1 LTLFRQNDSVPSDI
15 QEIVN
20 PMTKKTA
27 EFIVLFISVL
37 SACAFAQDTILL
49 NNGDTL
55 TGKVLSQD
63 ADSVYFK
70 SSAFGSVSIQ
80 ANEIREIRVQ
90 AGESDAAVVPEK
102 EASNAAAP
110 AVLDPSRFV
119 GPLPLPSE
127 PAEAVKQ
134 SNWTGQAGLSIAMR
148 ESTHTDLNGATG
160 TDEYET
166 YRVYGNVDWQREKN
180 KLRWDWTY
188 RYTRDE
194 VRTQDDYLN
203 LTQQYSHDF
212 SKSYYATAKTM
223 YQRDYRRQIEN
234 EYLQTAEIGI
244 KWFDADAFKFSTSA
258 GGGYHAY
265 NRNKQIGTLSDETL
279 SIEEPK
285 FIFDQSLRWQVT
297 DPLTLIQKYTHLGNL
312 TNYHFVFMA
321 GLENKLIRDLFL
333 RLEYRLDRDTEVFYD
348 DRGYYDKAL
357 LTSLLYKF

>member
-1 LTLFRQNDSVPSDI
+1 
-15 QEIVN
+15 
-20 PMTKKTA
+20 MTKRTTGSIL
-27 EFIVLFISVL
+27 FFVLAL
-37 SACAFAQDTILL
+37 AGLAFAQDTILL
-49 NNGDTL
+49 NNGDIL
-55 TGKVLSQD
+55 TGKILQQN

-70 SSAFGSVSIQ
+70 SSAFGSVSLQ
-80 ANEIREIRVQ
+80 AADIREIRFETEALDEVIVP
-90 AGESDAAVVPEK
+90 ADAVAV
-102 EASNAAAP
+102 AP
-110 AVLDPSRFV
+110 DPSRFV
-119 GPLPLPSE
+119 GPLPAPSGPIE
-127 PAEAVKQ
+127 TAKK
-134 SNWTGQAGLSIAMR
+134 SKWTGQAGLSIAMR
-148 ESTHTDLNGATG
+148 ESTQTDWNGVTG

-166 YRVYGNVDWQREKN
+166 YRVYGNVNWQSEPN

-194 VRTQDDYLN
+194 TRTQDDFLN
-203 LTQQYSHDF
+203 LMQQYSHDF
-212 SKSYYATAKTM
+212 TKSYYTTAKTM

-244 KWFDADAFKFSTSA
+244 KWFDTDAFKFSTSA

-265 NRNKQIGTLSDETL
+265 QRNKQSGATLADETIN
-279 SIEEPK
+279 IEEPK
-285 FIFDQSLRWQVT
+285 FIFDQSLRWRVT

-312 TNYHFVFMA
+312 TNYHFVFLA

>member
-1 LTLFRQNDSVPSDI
+1 
-15 QEIVN
+15 
-20 PMTKKTA
+20 MTKRTA
-27 EFIVLFISVL
+27 GSIVLFIAAL
-37 SACAFAQDTILL
+37 STCAFGQDTILL

-55 TGKVLSQD
+55 TGEILRQD

-80 ANEIREIRVQ
+80 AGEIREIRVHT
-90 AGESDAAVVPEK
+90 GESGESVVPESVAPG
-102 EASNAAAP
+102 ASTAPAAP
-110 AVLDPSRFV
+110 DPARFV

-127 PAEAVKQ
+127 PAVAVRE
-134 SNWTGQAGLSIAMR
+134 SNWSGQAGLSIAMR
-148 ESTHTDLNGATG
+148 ESTKSDLNGVTG

-166 YRVYGNVDWQREKN
+166 YRIYGNVDWQRERN

-194 VRTQDDYLN
+194 LRTQDDFLN

-244 KWFDADAFKFSTSA
+244 KWSDAEAFKFSTSA

-265 NRNKQIGTLSDETL
+265 NRNKNNGTTLADETL

-333 RLEYRLDRDTEVFYD
+333 RLEYRLDRDTEVFYN

>member
-1 LTLFRQNDSVPSDI
+1 
-15 QEIVN
+15 
-20 PMTKKTA
+20 M
-27 EFIVLFISVL
+27 
-37 SACAFAQDTILL
+37 ILL
-49 NNGDTL
+49 NNGDIL
-55 TGKVLSQD
+55 TGRILQQN
-63 ADSVYFK
+63 ADSLYFK
-70 SSAFGSVSIQ
+70 SSAFGSVSLQ
-80 ANEIREIRVQ
+80 AKDIREIRLETE
-90 AGESDAAVVPEK
+90 AHGGMVVP
-102 EASNAAAP
+102 ADAVTVATAP
-110 AVLDPSRFV
+110 PDAQDPSRFV
-119 GPLPLPSE
+119 GPLPLPAPSGPVE
-127 PAEAVKQ
+127 TTKQ
-134 SNWTGQAGLSIAMR
+134 SKWAGQAGFSIAMR
-148 ESTHTDLNGATG
+148 ESTQTDVNGVTG
-160 TDEYET
+160 TEKYET
-166 YRVYGNVDWQREKN
+166 YRVYGNVDWKNEQN

-194 VRTQDDYLN
+194 IRTEDNYLN

-212 SKSYYATAKTM
+212 NKSYFATAKTM

-244 KWFDADAFKFSTSA
+244 KWFDAAVFELSTSA

-265 NRNKQIGTLSDETL
+265 NRNKQSGTAPTDETI
-279 SIEEPK
+279 SVEEPK

-297 DPLTLIQKYTHLGNL
+297 DPLTFIQKYTHLGNL

>member
-1 LTLFRQNDSVPSDI
+1 
-15 QEIVN
+15 
-20 PMTKKTA
+20 MTKRTPGTIV
-27 EFIVLFISVL
+27 FILL
-37 SACAFAQDTILL
+37 ALAGYACAQDTILL
-49 NNGDTL
+49 NNGDIL
-55 TGKVLSQD
+55 TGTVLQQN

-70 SSAFGSVSIQ
+70 SSAFGSVSLQ
-80 ANEIREIRVQ
+80 TKDIREIRFET
-90 AGESDAAVVPEK
+90 GELGEVVIPADAITVDPIPP
-102 EASNAAAP
+102 AAM
-110 AVLDPSRFV
+110 DPSRFV
-119 GPLPLPSE
+119 GPLPAPSGPHDTAKE
-127 PAEAVKQ
+127 

-148 ESTHTDLNGATG
+148 ESTQSDMDGVTGA
-160 TDEYET
+160 DEFET
-166 YRVYGNVDWQREKN
+166 YRVYGNVDWKSEQNR
-180 KLRWDWTY
+180 LRWDWTY

-194 VRTQDDYLN
+194 IRTQDDYLN

-212 SKSYYATAKTM
+212 SKSYFTTAKTM

-234 EYLQTAEIGI
+234 EFLQTAELGI

-265 NRNKQIGTLSDETL
+265 ERNTQNGTTLDDETL

-297 DPLTLIQKYTHLGNL
+297 DPLALIQKYTHLGDL

-321 GLENKLIRDLFL
+321 GLENKLIRDIFL
-333 RLEYRLDRDTEVFYD
+333 RLEYRLDRDTEVFYN

>member
-1 LTLFRQNDSVPSDI
+1 
-15 QEIVN
+15 
-20 PMTKKTA
+20 MTHRTSGS
-27 EFIVLFISVL
+27 IVLIFL
-37 SACAFAQDTILL
+37 ALAGFAFAQDTILL
-49 NNGDTL
+49 NNGDIL
-55 TGKVLSQD
+55 TGTILQQNV
-63 ADSVYFK
+63 DSVYFK
-70 SSAFGSVSIQ
+70 STAFGSVSLQ
-80 ANEIREIRVQ
+80 TKDIREIRFET
-90 AGESDAAVVPEK
+90 GELGKEIIPADAVTVTP
-102 EASNAAAP
+102 SSP
-110 AVLDPSRFV
+110 ATPDPALFV
-119 GPLPLPSE
+119 GPLPAA
-127 PAEAVKQ
+127 AETAKQ
-134 SNWTGQAGLSIAMR
+134 SKWTGQAGLSIAMR
-148 ESTHTDLNGATG
+148 ESTQSDLSGITG

-166 YRVYGNVDWQREKN
+166 YRIYGNVDWQGEKN

-194 VRTQDDYLN
+194 IQTQDDYLN
-203 LTQQYSHDF
+203 LTQQYSHYF
-212 SKSYYATAKTM
+212 SKSYFATAKTM

-244 KWFDADAFKFSTSA
+244 HWFDADAFEFSTSA

-265 NRNKQIGTLSDETL
+265 DRTKQNGTTLADETI

-297 DPLTLIQKYTHLGNL
+297 NPLTLIQKYTHLGNL

>member
-1 LTLFRQNDSVPSDI
+1 
-15 QEIVN
+15 
-20 PMTKKTA
+20 MTKKPA
-27 EFIVLFISVL
+27 GFIILLICAL
-37 SACAFAQDTILL
+37 STGAIAQDTILL
-49 NNGDTL
+49 NNGDIL
-55 TGKVLSQD
+55 TGKILRQD
-63 ADSVYFK
+63 AESVYFK

-80 ANEIREIRVQ
+80 SKEISEIRAQ
-90 AGESDAAVVPEK
+90 NGGSGEAVVLEK
-102 EASNAAAP
+102 TAETPPSAP
-110 AVLDPSRFV
+110 DPSRFV
-119 GPLPLPSE
+119 GPLPLASE
-127 PAEAVKQ
+127 PAVTVKK

-148 ESTHTDLNGATG
+148 ESTKSDLNGVTG
-160 TDEYET
+160 TDEFET

-180 KLRWDWTY
+180 RLRWDWTY

-194 VRTQDDYLN
+194 IRTQDDFLN

-234 EYLQTAEIGI
+234 EYLQTAEIGV
-244 KWFDADAFKFSTSA
+244 KWFDAEAFKFSTSA

-265 NRNKQIGTLSDETL
+265 DRNKQNGTMLSEENY

-333 RLEYRLDRDTEVFYD
+333 RLEYRLDRDTEVLYD

>member
-1 LTLFRQNDSVPSDI
+1 
-15 QEIVN
+15 
-20 PMTKKTA
+20 MTKRTSCS
-27 EFIVLFISVL
+27 IVFLVL
-37 SACAFAQDTILL
+37 ALSGYAFALDTILL
-49 NNGDTL
+49 NNGDIL
-55 TGKVLSQD
+55 TGTILQQNL
-63 ADSVYFK
+63 DSIYFK
-70 SSAFGSVSIQ
+70 SSAFGSVSIP
-80 ANEIREIRVQ
+80 AGEIREIRFEIGE
-90 AGESDAAVVPEK
+90 AGEV
-102 EASNAAAP
+102 AAP
-110 AVLDPSRFV
+110 ADAITVAPEKPAAPDPSRFV
-119 GPLPLPSE
+119 GPPPPSSWTH
-127 PAEAVKQ
+127 KTTKK
-134 SNWTGQAGLSIAMR
+134 NKWTGQAGLSIAMR
-148 ESTHTDLNGATG
+148 KSTQSDLNGVTG
-160 TDEYET
+160 TDEFET
-166 YRVYGNVDWQREKN
+166 YRVYGNLDWKSERN

-194 VRTQDDYLN
+194 LRTQDDYLN

-212 SKSYYATAKTM
+212 NKSYFVTAKTM

-265 NRNKQIGTLSDETL
+265 DRKKVNGTTLAEETL
-279 SIEEPK
+279 SIGEPK

-321 GLENKLIRDLFL
+321 GMENKLIRDLFL